1 MAAARKG
8 IPPCA
13 CTAVGIPRDACAA
26 EGGGALPGDA
36 LPGGGHAVVSRPG
49 IIAGVVAGV
58 VAAMTVAANAGGGI
72 DRRADE
78 GFEDDGIEDA
88 GVVAGVACDAA
99 EAVGMWGCGDAAE
112 AASRR
117 S

>member
-1 MAAARKG
+1 MG

-13 CTAVGIPRDACAA
+13 WSA
-26 EGGGALPGDA
+26 GGGGS

-49 IIAGVVAGV
+49 IITGVVAGVITGIITGVVAGV
-58 VAAMTVAANAGGGI
+58 VAAMTVAANAGGGN

-78 GFEDDGIEDA
+78 GFEDEGIEDE
-88 GVVAGVACDAA
+88 GIED
-99 EAVGMWGCGDAAE
+99 EGMPCDAAE

>member
-1 MAAARKG
+1 MVAAARKG

-13 CTAVGIPRDACAA
+13 CTAVGIPPGACAA
-26 EGGGALPGDA
+26 EGGGALPGGA

-78 GFEDDGIEDA
+78 GFEDV

>member
-1 MAAARKG
+1 MVEAACDE

-13 CTAVGIPRDACAA
+13 CTAVGIPPCACAA
-26 EGGGALPGDA
+26 VGGGA

-58 VAAMTVAANAGGGI
+58 VAGVDAAMTVAANGGGGS

-78 GFEDDGIEDA
+78 SFEDDGIEDA
-88 GVVAGVACDAA
+88 GVVAGVTCDAA
-99 EAVGMWGCGDAAE
+99 EAVRLWGCGDAAE